1 MNKKTTRK
9 ILTTIIS
16 LAATI
21 GIAAP
26 EANAYWYGPWNYGN
40 GYTNGWYWP
49 ASMIGSLAWPVT
61 SLIGASVRANKYYG
75 YPPAYPISMHRNQYG
90 YYDNYGT
97 AGQQYPPPYVAP
109 YKTPYIDQY
118 QSQSEP
124 QPKNKKHYSAN
135 KQPVQTTRDVPPPPY
150 SQPMNVPSQY
160 AANVMPIYPT
170 DPGTFIN
177 FVNNK
182 YGGNISQA
190 LFDPNTR
197 QWARSMGLVGND
209 DLFDVNLNPE
219 NIEQMRGILQHPALD
234 PQTKIQSLAQALRM
248 PAGQMSPV
256 QNTVPPYPQAPQFA
270 GGPAT
275 IPY

>member
-1 MNKKTTRK
+1 MNTKSK
-9 ILTTIIS
+9 ILTAIIG
-16 LAATI
+16 LASTI

-26 EANAYWYGPWNYGN
+26 QANAYWYGPWNYGN
-40 GYTNGWYWP
+40 GYTYGWYWP

-61 SLIGASVRANKYYG
+61 SLVGSAVRANKYYG
-75 YPPAYPISMHRNQYG
+75 YPPAYPISMHRNQFG

-109 YKTPYIDQY
+109 YKTPYMDQT
-118 QSQSEP
+118 QTQP
-124 QPKNKKHYSAN
+124 QGKKNKKYYSADVN
-135 KQPVQTTRDVPPPPY
+135 KQPAQTTRDVPAPPA
-150 SQPMNVPSQY
+150 QINVPSQY
-160 AANVMPIYPT
+160 AQAQMPIYPT

-197 QWARSMGLVGND
+197 LWARSMGLVGND

-219 NIEQMRGILQHPALD
+219 NVEQIRGILQHPALD
-234 PQTKIQSLAQALRM
+234 PQTKMQNIAQSLRM
-248 PAGQMSPV
+248 PPGQMPPV
-256 QNTVPPYPQAPQFA
+256 QNNIQPYPPAPQFA
-270 GGPAT
+270 GTSAT